1 MTEVNGLGETSEAT
15 RETLKEVLGEEQFN
29 NLTTKGETE
38 PTVEPVK
45 EIVKEEVKPE
55 PVSPQETKVEEQPV
69 EKSEP
74 RKSNYV
80 PVSKYNELRHELQ
93 DLKKQIEA
101 KAVTPAT
108 ETKVAGELKD
118 IAEKYNLDETFINEF
133 SEKIIEKATS
143 KAPKLPENLE
153 AVITSFQEREK
164 AMKEETEFEKNFGEL
179 SKELPELVASKDDFK
194 RLAFTEGYENTPL
207 DVLAHY
213 YINKFKPVRTAEAP
227 KQGQGKTDV
236 IDFANISE
244 EELKGFNDEQLEAYM
259 EYNRK
264 QSGHY
269 NG

>member
-15 RETLKEVLGEEQFN
+15 RETLKEVLGEKEFN
-29 NLTTKGETE
+29 NLQTTGETE
-38 PTVEPVK
+38 PVKPV
-45 EIVKEEVKPE
+45 EEVKTPE
-55 PVSPQETKVEEQPV
+55 PVSPQETKAEEQPV
-69 EKSEP
+69 ESEKSEP

-93 DLKKQIEA
+93 DLKKQMEA
-101 KAVTPAT
+101 KTVTPAT
-108 ETKVAGELKD
+108 EIKVAGELKD

-133 SEKIIEKATS
+133 SERLIEKASS
-143 KAPKLPENLE
+143 KVPKLPENLE
-153 AVITSFQEREK
+153 AVVKSFQERENL
-164 AMKEETEFEKNFGEL
+164 MKQESEFENNFANL
-179 SKELPELVASKDDFK
+179 SKELPDLVANKDDFK

-227 KQGQGKTDV
+227 KQGQGKTEV
-236 IDFANISE
+236 LDFANITE
-244 EELKGFNDEQLEAYM
+244 DDLKGFSEEQVEAYM
-259 EYNRK
+259 AYTRK